1 MLHCLPYEII
11 LLILVRLNNRK
22 DLFSILSSCHSL
34 YGLIQ
39 DDSFW
44 RDLVKR
50 KYSIKYNITD
60 QSWWQLHMSGDANQ
74 MCCHL
79 QNYDLKT
86 LESKRDLLWNSI
98 QGLNEFCCKSI
109 QFDQYGLCMEPQCD
123 FIGCG
128 DVFFEKDESYPGH
141 LRAHHHQ
148 THHNIIL
155 KLSPLNYMELWC
167 YSCNSPVSIYMQYL
181 IPNSFMQYTLD
192 RTLGFS
198 AY

>member
-1 MLHCLPYEII
+1 M
-11 LLILVRLNNRK
+11 
-22 DLFSILSSCHSL
+22 

-60 QSWWQLHMSGDANQ
+60 QSWWQLHISGDANQ

-109 QFDQYGLCMEPQCD
+109 QFDQYGLCMEPQCN

-155 KLSPLNYMELWC
+155 KLSPLDYMELWC